1 MRHSLRRLILAAAFL
16 CLASS
21 HAFAQGSTTSSISGT
36 VVDTGGGVIP
46 GATVVAKNNA
56 TGTTTTAVSNTTG
69 TFSIPALEPGTY
81 TLTVSLSGFKTAVLN
96 DVRLTIGTVQ
106 SVKATLEVGSLTETV
121 EVKGGVEIV
130 NTQTATVSSTLNADQ
145 INKMPMATRNAIN
158 AVTFLP
164 GVNTATTNRNSNFNG
179 LPDSFVAITL
189 DGVNNNDNFNKSTEG
204 LFAMV
209 TPRQDAV
216 EAVTVTTAA
225 NGADV
230 GGHGAV
236 QVAFATRSGTNRFT
250 GSAYHYFRDPGL
262 NTNYWFN
269 ENAGLPKNDIVLNQF
284 GARQGG
290 PIVLPGLYD
299 GRGKAFFFFNYE
311 ELRLPNNYTRD
322 RTIVNPTTQSG
333 VFRYNVT
340 SGGQTVTRE
349 VNLAALAA
357 QNGIPY
363 APDPTVAQILN
374 QIRSSS
380 GTTGLVT
387 QNANPNTMNFAW
399 QSPGNQYEKQPVV
412 KIDYNLTSRHR
423 LSGTY
428 YWQIVVRDPDQLND
442 DDFRFPGALNYSKY
456 TSYRN
461 QGSGALRSTLSS
473 NMVNELKG
481 GGRWGPGYF
490 GDLNS
495 DGPQTF
501 ADQGGYALALGN
513 VGNTLTNWYT
523 QTGQSWR
530 SAYSWQIDDTLS
542 WQKGTHSLSMG
553 GSAYFGRVW
562 VRNQTMAPA
571 INFGVLDQD
580 PANALFAEA
589 NFPGSS
595 TGQRD
600 NAEALFGLLTG
611 RVTSIGGTLVLD
623 ENTNE
628 YVYLGT
634 RNQTGKQDEVLAL
647 HAGLLARDADADDQ
661 RRVAVGRPDAVPP
674 VERHHVLLDLRG
686 CVRHLGDRRQ
696 RPVPVVRAGHVRRQG
711 AAVLPLRQ
719 ERSGLEHRLE
729 QPGAERRR
737 RVAAERAVRV
747 AAHDPGRSGT
757 GDASRRLLGR
767 LQPRRYGRLHGPV
780 RCQSRQPDQRHA
792 EQRQR
797 QPDSAR
803 RAGAAVLSQRD
814 RLGPP
819 PFNTIPAVQCDSS
832 GQNCTPAYP
841 ISARPGRADDL
852 NIFSPDIQVAYAR
865 TYNISLQR
873 SITRNTAID
882 IRFVGT
888 RGVSQWTEEEY
899 NEINLI
905 ENGFYD
911 EFRLAMANLQTN
923 LAAGRGAT
931 FAYTGIAGTSPLP
944 TYLAYFNGSRD
955 ANNPAAYPAGTGRT
969 TRSSAAWRTAART
982 RVARRATSTATRR
995 GAAWRSRRASR
1006 RTTSSSIR
1014 TWTTSACITATRSA
1028 ATTRSRSRSGAACH
1042 AGSRSTAATSTRS
1055 RTGRRSSA
1063 VTTAVSARQP
1073 PTCGTRSR
1081 CNGTG
1086 ACRSA
1091 AAAGSALT

>member
-46 GATVVAKNNA
+46 GATVVAKNIA

-81 TLTVSLSGFKTAVLN
+81 TLTVSLSGFKTAMLN

-269 ENAGLPKNDIVLNQF
+269 KNAGLPKNDIVLNQF

-333 VFRYNVT
+333 VFQYNVT

-490 GDLNS
+490 GDLAS

-513 VGNTLTNWYT
+513 VGNTLTNWHT

-530 SAYSWQIDDTLS
+530 SAYNWQIDDTLS
-542 WQKGTHSLSMG
+542 WQKGTHSLSLG

-634 RNQTGKQDEVLAL
+634 RNQTGKQDEYSLFMQDSWRATPTL
-647 HAGLLARDADADDQ
+647 TINGGLRWDVQMPFRPLNDIMSYSTYADACGISGIGGNGLCRWFEPGTSGGKVPQFYPYGKSDPGWNTDWNNLAPNVG
-661 RRVAVGRPDAVPP
+661 VAWRPNVP
-674 VERHHVLLDLRG
+674 
-686 CVRHLGDRRQ
+686 
-696 RPVPVVRAGHVRRQG
+696 
-711 AAVLPLRQ
+711 
-719 ERSGLEHRLE
+719 
-729 QPGAERRR
+729 
-737 RVAAERAVRV
+737 VRV

-767 LQPRRYGRLHGPV
+767 LQPRRHGRLHGPV
-780 RCQSRQPDQRHA
+780 RRQSRQPDQRHA

-803 RAGAAVLSQRD
+803 RAGAAVLQ
-814 RLGPP
+814 
-819 PFNTIPAVQCDSS
+819 PAR
-832 GQNCTPAYP
+832 
-841 ISARPGRADDL
+841 SA
-852 NIFSPDIQVAYAR
+852 
-865 TYNISLQR
+865 
-873 SITRNTAID
+873 
-882 IRFVGT
+882 
-888 RGVSQWTEEEY
+888 
-899 NEINLI
+899 
-905 ENGFYD
+905 
-911 EFRLAMANLQTN
+911 
-923 LAAGRGAT
+923 
-931 FAYTGIAGTSPLP
+931 
-944 TYLAYFNGSRD
+944 
-955 ANNPAAYPAGTGRT
+955 
-969 TRSSAAWRTAART
+969 
-982 RVARRATSTATRR
+982 
-995 GAAWRSRRASR
+995 
-1006 RTTSSSIR
+1006 
-1014 TWTTSACITATRSA
+1014 RSA
-1028 ATTRSRSRSGAACH
+1028 AVQHDSRGAMRFVRSELH
-1042 AGSRSTAATSTRS
+1042 AGVSDLGPARPR
-1055 RTGRRSSA
+1055 RRSEHLL
-1063 VTTAVSARQP
+1063 ARHPGGLRAHLQHQP
-1073 PTCGTRSR
+1073 AALDHAEHRDRHPLRGHTRRESVDR
-1081 CNGTG
+1081 GG
-1086 ACRSA
+1086 VQRDQPHRER
-1091 AAAGSALT
+1091 LLR